1 MLKMSVSQLDQ
12 ITLYAASAS
21 PLEVCGLMAGINN
34 SVQLIYP
41 IVNVAP
47 DPEGAFLMER
57 REQIRAMLQIDRMH
71 LDLLAIYHSHPPG
84 RPAWPSATD
93 IAEATYPD
101 VVSII
106 LARAAD
112 GAWSPGAFKM
122 RDGRVF
128 ESTLQIGKYEG
139 SNL

>member
-1 MLKMSVSQLDQ
+1 MLEISVSQLDQ
-12 ITLYAASAS
+12 IKLHADSAS

-34 SVQLIYP
+34 IVQLIYP
-41 IVNVAP
+41 ITNVAP
-47 DPEGAFLMER
+47 DPTRAFLMER
-57 REQIRAMLQIDRMH
+57 REQIRAMLQIDRMR

-84 RPAWPSATD
+84 TLAWPSATD

-112 GAWSPGAFKM
+112 GVWGQRAFKL
-122 RDGRVF
+122 RDGRVY